1 MIPAA
6 VSIKTFALSL
16 TLLAALSGC
25 GRQTVLVVTASHIDA
40 AGQWPPSTAGFAR
53 RAALA
58 GFRVSV
64 QAAAEP
70 MPLAELLAE
79 VDPVP
84 DILILSPWNRFDTP
98 PPLFQETR
106 IIIAGAAPPPGAAE
120 NITGLA
126 PDFSDA
132 LRQAGRI
139 AGEMALKEDKPAILL
154 ADRDLPALKEAYRE
168 AAGEALPLIEVLQD
182 ENRSADIP
190 PEDFTLQAEESSL
203 LLLFAG
209 GLNLA
214 AYDAGAD
221 LGIPVITEFA
231 LSGGRWENRI
241 IASIEE
247 NQPAMAKKLIA
258 VMKDDIHL
266 PVVYYP
272 ASLEK

>member
-6 VSIKTFALSL
+6 ALIKTFAASL
-16 TLLAALSGC
+16 TVLAALSGC
-25 GRQTVLVVTASHIDA
+25 ARPSVLVVNAPHIDA
-40 AGQWPPSTAGFAR
+40 AGEWAPASAGFAR

-64 QAAAEP
+64 QTSADQ
-70 MPLAELLAE
+70 MPLADI
-79 VDPVP
+79 DPVP
-84 DILILSPWNRFDTP
+84 DILILNPWNRFDTP
-98 PPLFQETR
+98 PPLFEESR
-106 IIIAGAAPPPGAAE
+106 IIVAGAAPPPGASE
-120 NITGLA
+120 KVTGLA
-126 PDFSDA
+126 ADFSDA
-132 LRQAGRI
+132 LREAGRI
-139 AGEMALKEDKPAILL
+139 AGERALREGKPAILL
-154 ADRDLPALKEAYRE
+154 ADRDLPALKEGYRE
-168 AAGEALPLIEVLQD
+168 AAGESLTLIEILQD
-182 ENRSADIP
+182 ENPSADIP

-231 LSGGRWENRI
+231 LAGGRWENRI

-247 NQPAMAKKLIA
+247 NEAAMVKKLIA
-258 VMKDDIHL
+258 VMKDDIHR

-272 ASLEK
+272 ADLEK

>member
-6 VSIKTFALSL
+6 ASIKTFAASL
-16 TLLAALSGC
+16 TVLAALSGC
-25 GRQTVLVVTASHIDA
+25 ARPSVLVVNAPHIDA
-40 AGQWPPSTAGFAR
+40 AGEWAPATAGFAR

-64 QAAAEP
+64 QTSADQ
-70 MPLAELLAE
+70 MPLADI
-79 VDPVP
+79 DPVP
-84 DILILSPWNRFDTP
+84 DILILNPWNRFDTP
-98 PPLFQETR
+98 PPLFEESR
-106 IIIAGAAPPPGAAE
+106 IIVAGAAPPPGASE
-120 NITGLA
+120 KVTGLA
-126 PDFSDA
+126 ADFSDA
-132 LRQAGRI
+132 LREAGRI
-139 AGEMALKEDKPAILL
+139 AGERALREGKPAILL
-154 ADRDLPALKEAYRE
+154 ADRDLPALKQGYRE
-168 AAGEALPLIEVLQD
+168 AAGEALTLIEILQD
-182 ENRSADIP
+182 ENPSADIP

-231 LSGGRWENRI
+231 LAGGRWENRI

-247 NQPAMAKKLIA
+247 NEAAMVKKLIA
-258 VMKDDIHL
+258 VMKDDIHR

-272 ASLEK
+272 GGLEK